1 MTVFRKRAPFARGVA
16 LALFVLYLPACT
28 SWRAQSFPAQ
38 AVIRDTHPQRIRL
51 TRLDGSRVEI
61 ANPRIVGD
69 SIVGTNRDWGRLGRG
84 PAVALDDIRLVET
97 RETNGEDTA
106 LLVVGLGVAALA
118 VVAIVAAAAQ
128 DDPPPR
134 RPTTD
139 PYISCP
145 LVYSWD
151 GEAWRLDSG
160 TFGGAITRAATR
172 TDVDNLVYAT
182 PDAGRLRLKLANELD
197 ETDHVDALSV
207 LVVDHDPDVTVAP
220 DGDGNL
226 HSLGKLQTPLGASD
240 FRGRDVLQLVAAVDE
255 LNWQS
260 APFGRSPDRPEDI
273 RDGLVLEFV
282 RPAGVNAGKLVID
295 GRNTTWASYMLT
307 ELIGAHGTATDAW
320 YDSLD
325 TQPRFRQQFASLA
338 ARTGFLGVSVHT
350 AAGWEHQG
358 YVWEAGPEIAKR
370 QVFPL
375 DLSQVRG
382 DTVRVRLESAPSF
395 WLIDQVALDY
405 TTSQPFTVQ
414 EINATQ
420 AIDHAGRDVR
430 HLLAAVDEHELVMET
445 GDYVELQFDLPPVE
459 PGKTRS
465 FVLQS
470 TGWYRVH
477 TSLTAAPQ
485 ITLLRESVSDRDAG
499 SRISVRRMNEAWKVY
514 GVRTQ

>member
-1 MTVFRKRAPFARGVA
+1 MTVLRKRAPFVRGVA

-28 SWRAQSFPAQ
+28 TWRPQSFSAQ
-38 AVIRDTHPQRIRL
+38 AVILDERPKRIRL

-61 ANPRIVGD
+61 ANPRIMGD

-84 PAVALDDIRLVET
+84 PAVALDDIRFVET
-97 RETNGEDTA
+97 QEIHGGNTT
-106 LLVVGLGVAALA
+106 LLMVGLGIAALA
-118 VVAIVAAAAQ
+118 VAAAAAQ
-128 DDPPPR
+128 DDPPPPPPR
-134 RPTTD
+134 TTD

-160 TFGGAITRAATR
+160 TFGGAITRATKR
-172 TDVDNLVYAT
+172 TDVDNLVYAAS
-182 PDAGRLRLKLANELD
+182 DAGRLRLKLANELA

-240 FRGRDVLQLVAAVDE
+240 FRGRDVLQLVAAADE

-307 ELIGAHGTATDAW
+307 ELISAHGTATDAW

-338 ARTGFLGVSVHT
+338 ARTGFLGVSIHT

-358 YVWEAGPEIAKR
+358 YIWEAGPEIAKR

-375 DLSQVRG
+375 DLSRVPG

-430 HLLAAVDEHELVMET
+430 HLLAAVDERELVMET
-445 GDYVELQFDLPPVE
+445 GDYVELQFDLPPAE

-465 FVLQS
+465 FVLRS

-477 TSLTAAPQ
+477 TSTTAAPQ
-485 ITLLRESVSDRDAG
+485 ITLLRETVSDRDAA

>member
-1 MTVFRKRAPFARGVA
+1 MTVLRKRAPFVRGVA

-28 SWRAQSFPAQ
+28 TWRAQSFPVQ
-38 AVIRDTHPQRIRL
+38 AVILDEHPKRIRL
-51 TRLDGSRVEI
+51 TRLNGSRVEI
-61 ANPRIVGD
+61 TNPRIVGD
-69 SIVGTNRDWGRLGRG
+69 SIVGASPGSRRFFA
-84 PAVALDDIRLVET
+84 AVALDDIRIVET
-97 RETNGEDTA
+97 QQINAGNTT
-106 LLVVGLGVAALA
+106 LLVVGLGIAALA
-118 VVAIVAAAAQ
+118 VAAAAAQ

-134 RPTTD
+134 RTTTSGE
-139 PYISCP
+139 YISCP

-172 TDVDNLVYAT
+172 TDVDNLLYAA

-207 LVVDHDPDVTVAP
+207 LVVDHAPDVTVAP

-240 FRGRDVLQLVAAVDE
+240 FRGRDVLQLVAAADE

-338 ARTGFLGVSVHT
+338 ARTGFLGVSIHT

-358 YVWEAGPEIAKR
+358 YIWEAGPEIAKR

-375 DLSQVRG
+375 DLSRVRG

>member
-1 MTVFRKRAPFARGVA
+1 MTVVRKRAPFVRGVA

-28 SWRAQSFPAQ
+28 TWRAQSFPAQ
-38 AVIRDTHPQRIRL
+38 AVILDERPTRIRL
-51 TRLDGSRVEI
+51 TRLDGSRVEV

-69 SIVGTNRDWGRLGRG
+69 SVVGISLDWGRLAGG
-84 PAVALDDIRLVET
+84 PAVALNDIRLVET
-97 RETNGEDTA
+97 QQIHATNTK
-106 LLVVGLGVAALA
+106 LVVVGLGIAALA
-118 VVAIVAAAAQ
+118 VAVVAVVAR
-128 DDPPPR
+128 DDPPPP
-134 RPTTD
+134 PTTEELFV
-139 PYISCP
+139 SCP

-151 GEAWRLDSG
+151 GEGWRLDSG

-172 TDVDNLVYAT
+172 TDVDNLVYAAS
-182 PDAGRLRLKLANELD
+182 DAGRLRLKLANELY

-226 HSLGKLQTPLGASD
+226 HSLGKLQTPLGAHD
-240 FRGRDVLQLVAAVDE
+240 FRGRDVLQLVAAADE

-260 APFGRSPDRPEDI
+260 APFGRSPDRAEDI
-273 RDGLVLEFV
+273 RDGLVLRFV

-338 ARTGFLGVSVHT
+338 AHTGFLGVSIHT

-375 DLSQVRG
+375 DLSRVRG

-414 EINATQ
+414 EINATR
-420 AIDHAGRDVR
+420 AIDHAGRDVGY
-430 HLLAAVDEHELVMET
+430 LLAAIDERELVMET
-445 GDYVELQFDLPPVE
+445 GDYVELQFDLPPAE

-477 TSLTAAPQ
+477 TSPTAAPQ
-485 ITLLRESVSDRDAG
+485 ITLLREAMSDRDAA
-499 SRISVRRMNEAWKVY
+499 SRISVRRMNEAWRVF

>member
-1 MTVFRKRAPFARGVA
+1 MTVFRKRAPFVRGVA

-28 SWRAQSFPAQ
+28 TWRAQSFPAQ
-38 AVIRDTHPQRIRL
+38 AVIRDDHPKRIRL
-51 TRLDGSRVEI
+51 TRLDGSRVELT
-61 ANPRIVGD
+61 NPRIVGD
-69 SIVGTNRDWGRLGRG
+69 SIVGTRPGWRGFVDG
-84 PAVALDDIRLVET
+84 PAVALDDIRIVET
-97 RETNGEDTA
+97 REIDDGKTTA
-106 LLVVGLGVAALA
+106 LVVGLGIAGLAVAA
-118 VVAIVAAAAQ
+118 VVAAAAQ

-134 RPTTD
+134 RTTTD
-139 PYISCP
+139 EFVSCP

-172 TDVDNLVYAT
+172 TDVDNLIYAAS
-182 PDAGRLRLKLANELD
+182 DAGRLRLKLANELD

-240 FRGRDVLQLVAAVDE
+240 FRGRDVLQLVAAADD

-260 APFGRSPDRPEDI
+260 APFGRSPDRPEDV
-273 RDGLVLEFV
+273 RDGLVLSFV

-307 ELIGAHGTATDAW
+307 ELVEAHGTATDAW

-338 ARTGFLGVSVHT
+338 AHTGFLGVSLHT

-358 YVWEAGPEIAKR
+358 YVWEVGPEIAKR

-375 DLSQVRG
+375 DLSRVRG

-430 HLLAAVDEHELVMET
+430 HLLAAVDERELVMET
-445 GDYVELQFDLPPVE
+445 GDYVELQFDLPPAE
-459 PGKTRS
+459 PGQTRS

-477 TSLTAAPQ
+477 TSPTAAPQ
-485 ITLLRESVSDRDAG
+485 ITLLRETVSDRDAA
-499 SRISVRRMNEAWKVY
+499 SRISVRRMNEAWRVF

>member
-1 MTVFRKRAPFARGVA
+1 MTVLRKRAPFVRGVA

-28 SWRAQSFPAQ
+28 TWRRQSFPVQ
-38 AVIRDTHPQRIRL
+38 AVILDEHPKRIRL
-51 TRLDGSRVEI
+51 TRLNGSRVEI
-61 ANPRIVGD
+61 TNPRIVGD
-69 SIVGTNRDWGRLGRG
+69 SIVGASPGSMRFFA
-84 PAVALDDIRLVET
+84 AVALDDIRIVET
-97 RETNGEDTA
+97 QQIHAGKTT
-106 LLVVGLGVAALA
+106 LVMVGLGIAALA
-118 VVAIVAAAAQ
+118 VVAAAAQ
-128 DDPPPR
+128 DDPPP
-134 RPTTD
+134 P
-139 PYISCP
+139 PPPEYISCP

-172 TDVDNLVYAT
+172 TDVDNLIYAAAH
-182 PDAGRLRLKLANELD
+182 AGRLRLKLANELD

-226 HSLGKLQTPLGASD
+226 HNLGKLQTPLGASD
-240 FRGRDVLQLVAAVDE
+240 FRGRDVLQLVAAADE

-260 APFGRSPDRPEDI
+260 APFGRSPDRAEDI
-273 RDGLVLEFV
+273 RDGLVLKFV
-282 RPAGVNAGKLVID
+282 RPAGVNSGKLVID

-307 ELIGAHGTATDAW
+307 ELIEAHGTATDAW

-338 ARTGFLGVSVHT
+338 AHTGFLGVSIHT

-375 DLSQVRG
+375 DLSRVRG

-405 TTSQPFTVQ
+405 SMSQPFTVQ
-414 EINATQ
+414 EVSATR

-430 HLLAAVDEHELVMET
+430 HLLAAVDQRELVMET
-445 GDYVELQFDLPPVE
+445 GDYVELHFDLPPAE

-465 FVLQS
+465 FVLRS

-477 TSLTAAPQ
+477 TSPTAAPQ
-485 ITLLRESVSDRDAG
+485 ITLLRETVSDRDAP
-499 SRISVRRMNEAWKVY
+499 SRISVRRMNEAWRVF

>member
-1 MTVFRKRAPFARGVA
+1 MTVFRKRAPFVRGAA
-16 LALFVLYLPACT
+16 LALLVLYLPACT
-28 SWRAQSFPAQ
+28 TWRAQSFPAQ
-38 AVIRDTHPQRIRL
+38 AVILDTHPKRIRL

-61 ANPRIVGD
+61 TNPRIVGD
-69 SIVGTNRDWGRLGRG
+69 SIVGTSPDWGRFANG
-84 PAVALDDIRLVET
+84 PAVALDDIRFVET
-97 RETNGEDTA
+97 QEMHAANTT
-106 LLVVGLGVAALA
+106 LLVVGLGIAALA
-118 VVAIVAAAAQ
+118 VAAAVAQ
-128 DDPPPR
+128 DDPPP
-134 RPTTD
+134 PPTSTTD
-139 PYISCP
+139 YFTSCP

-160 TFGGAITRAATR
+160 TFGGAITRAAKR
-172 TDVDNLVYAT
+172 TDVDNLVYAAS
-182 PDAGRLRLKLANELD
+182 DAGRLRLKLANELD

-226 HSLGKLQTPLGASD
+226 HNLGKLQTPLGASD
-240 FRGRDVLQLVAAVDE
+240 FRGRDVLQLVAAADE

-260 APFGRSPDRPEDI
+260 APFGRSPDRAEDI
-273 RDGLVLEFV
+273 RDGLVLRFV

-307 ELIGAHGTATDAW
+307 ELIEAHGTATNAW

-338 ARTGFLGVSVHT
+338 AHTGFLGVSVHT

-358 YVWEAGPEIAKR
+358 YVWEVGPEIAKR

-375 DLSQVRG
+375 DLSRVRG

-430 HLLAAVDEHELVMET
+430 HLLAAVDERELVMET
-445 GDYVELQFDLPPVE
+445 GDYVELQFDLPPAQ

-477 TSLTAAPQ
+477 TSPTAAPQ
-485 ITLLRESVSDRDAG
+485 ITLLRETVSDRDAA
-499 SRISVRRMNEAWKVY
+499 SRISVRRMNEAWRVF
-514 GVRTQ
+514 GVKTR

>member
-1 MTVFRKRAPFARGVA
+1 MTVFRKRAPFVRGVA

-28 SWRAQSFPAQ
+28 TWRAQSFPAQ
-38 AVIRDTHPQRIRL
+38 AVILDEHPKRIRL
-51 TRLDGSRVEI
+51 TRLNGSRVEI
-61 ANPRIVGD
+61 TNPRIVGD
-69 SIVGTNRDWGRLGRG
+69 SIVGASPGSRRLAA
-84 PAVALDDIRLVET
+84 AVALDDIRFVET
-97 RETNGEDTA
+97 RQIHAGNTT
-106 LLVVGLGVAALA
+106 LLVFGLGIAALA
-118 VVAIVAAAAQ
+118 VAAAAAQ

-134 RPTTD
+134 RTTTSGE
-139 PYISCP
+139 YISCP

-172 TDVDNLVYAT
+172 TDVDNLIYAAS
-182 PDAGRLRLKLANELD
+182 DAGRLRLKLANELD

-226 HSLGKLQTPLGASD
+226 HNLGKLQTPLGASD
-240 FRGRDVLQLVAAVDE
+240 FRGRDVLQLVAAADE

-260 APFGRSPDRPEDI
+260 APFGRSPDRAEDI
-273 RDGLVLEFV
+273 RDGLVLKFV
-282 RPAGVNAGKLVID
+282 RPAGVNVGKLVID

-307 ELIGAHGTATDAW
+307 ELVEAHGTATDAW

-338 ARTGFLGVSVHT
+338 AHTGFLGVSIHT

-375 DLSQVRG
+375 DLSQVPG

-405 TTSQPFTVQ
+405 TMSQPFTVQ
-414 EINATQ
+414 EVSATR

-430 HLLAAVDEHELVMET
+430 HLLAAVDQRELVMET
-445 GDYVELQFDLPPVE
+445 GDYVELQFDLPPAE
-459 PGKTRS
+459 PGRTRS
-465 FVLQS
+465 FVLRS

-477 TSLTAAPQ
+477 TSPTAAPQ
-485 ITLLRESVSDRDAG
+485 ITLLKETVSDRDAP
-499 SRISVRRMNEAWKVY
+499 SRISVRRMNEAWRVF